1 MPLQAQQIVTLA
13 AQIAKTPGMIVQA
26 GQFLNGV
33 LQDLCNDYD
42 LDVAKATLRFNFNSS
57 GVTTPVPTPQGPW
70 SPGFSPGFGP
80 LPPPPAPVSLVGTGN
95 GSGPYILP
103 DDYLRTE
110 VIDGKDNFFYVING
124 VPYPLIQV
132 TLAEYHWLVQTPGFQ
147 SYPYYYTTDLARSP
161 VTGAEGFVLGTS
173 TLGGPDVLGPG
184 SGTAENNPPFLFVWP
199 PASGSY
205 AAQLTYFR
213 SMPDIPSAEQSASVP
228 WFPNSE
234 ILIRGVAGR
243 LMQISGDQ
251 RVDAYLGEDPERFP
265 MGFKALLN
273 AYLKNLKDREGAA
286 VTVGLDRRRWGRP
299 FDRLKNTK
307 QIGW

>member
-1 MPLQAQQIVTLA
+1 MLFRSQIVTLS

-42 LDVAKATLRFNFNSS
+42 LDIAKATLRFNFNSGS
-57 GVTTPVPTPQGPW
+57 GAALIQGSPW
-70 SPGFSPGFGP
+70 SSGFSSGFGP
-80 LPPPPAPVSLVGTGN
+80 AATTSFVVGTGN
-95 GSGPYILP
+95 GSGPYTLP

-132 TLAEYHWLVQTPGFQ
+132 TLAEYHWLVQTPGFM

-161 VTGAEGFVLGTS
+161 LPPPATG
-173 TLGGPDVLGPG
+173 
-184 SGTAENNPPFLFVWP
+184 NNPPFLFVWP
-199 PASGSY
+199 PASGAY

-213 SMPDIPSAEQSASVP
+213 SMPDIPSAEQAATIP

-251 RVDAYLGEDPERFP
+251 RVDAYLGEDPDRFP

-273 AYLKNLKDREGAA
+273 AYLKNLKDREGAV